1 MADPA
6 PFSQDIFSH
15 TTRLTGSQAVAEFG
29 ASFFDEDDGEE
40 GTQEF
45 FGLASTQDCQADDE
59 FNLNEFAGMTQN

>member
-6 PFSQDIFSH
+6 PFSQDIASD
-15 TTRLTGSQAVAEFG
+15 TTGLTGSQAVAEFG